1 MLPAKFR
8 RHVIAP
14 RTAPPSTR
22 NAPPSAV
29 TAVLSAKVTLAS
41 VRFARVAAP
50 LLSAESLEA
59 MVTRERA
66 PWYLSAYATAM
77 ALASFLVAFCDV
89 AHDAAHSDK
98 GGVVQAIAS
107 RAVGPRQKRVLLAL
121 ALLSWNA
128 SILFVVELFLEG
140 RRGLGGGA
148 AALLFA
154 SVAGGAAYYVSRVR
168 EAYYLDCEAYDAQPR
183 VHLAFELMV
192 PFDLE
197 LVPLL
202 PWSLDAA
209 APRDAD
215 GFPSASVAR
224 ASLVALLLRSVPELI
239 FAVVSIARSERL
251 EITAAMNVV
260 LTVADLAKVLV
271 ARCAFRP
278 SGCIARRVHRRSP
291 PATKIPERGRGADA
305 ARAEYVDVHRRI
317 TKHRVHLPVTVD
329 DPPGFP
335 VGPDAFDF
343 ELDDGPTPPL
353 YLGVT
358 RLN

>member
-1 MLPAKFR
+1 MAAAAAAPMASMR
-8 RHVIAP
+8 R
-14 RTAPPSTR
+14 RSFSRSKEDNTPPSEQIEIAEAQAKAKEERR
-22 NAPPSAV
+22 N
-29 TAVLSAKVTLAS
+29 
-41 VRFARVAAP
+41 
-50 LLSAESLEA
+50 
-59 MVTRERA
+59 
-66 PWYLSAYATAM
+66 
-77 ALASFLVAFCDV
+77 
-89 AHDAAHSDK
+89 DAARRFSLTGMVD
-98 GGVVQAIAS
+98 
-107 RAVGPRQKRVLLAL
+107 LA
-121 ALLSWNA
+121 
-128 SILFVVELFLEG
+128 E
-140 RRGLGGGA
+140 
-148 AALLFA
+148 FA
-154 SVAGGAAYYVSRVR
+154 N
-168 EAYYLDCEAYDAQPR
+168 
-183 VHLAFELMV
+183 V

-317 TKHRVHLPVTVD
+317 TKHRVRLPVTD

-343 ELDDGPTPPL
+343 ELDDGPTP
-353 YLGVT
+353 
-358 RLN
+358 